1 MDLISD
7 CSSAASLSKWVDC
20 QTNTLKKNHIGV
32 PVCSRRSRAA
42 LAVQFPT
49 TAVFCGVCRHYG
61 TQIHAALVSSVME
74 MHCFIWYLFIYVCLF
89 EIIRYIY
96 VCVLG
101 YFIIF
106 ASYIL
111 WYIYIYIYIYIIC
124 CCISWIVYILSN
136 NFSLL
141 LFILF
146 ILFNNKS
153 YLCLGDVD

>member
-61 TQIHAALVSSVME
+61 TQIHAALVSS
-74 MHCFIWYLFIYVCLF
+74 CNGNALLYLISFYLCLFIWDHPL
-89 EIIRYIY
+89 YIC

-111 WYIYIYIYIYIIC
+111 WYIYILYAAAYHELFIFCQIIFRC
-124 CCISWIVYILSN
+124 CCLYYI
-136 NFSLL
+136 
-141 LFILF
+141 
-146 ILFNNKS
+146 S
-153 YLCLGDVD
+153 YLIISRIYV